1 MTRKLLKKRGK
12 KIGAAP
18 GTLVHVGEKSNAPA
32 RIQVIDYDQGHLE
45 QREYPDADSCLP
57 LRESETISWIN
68 VEGLHQIK
76 VIETLGQGFGL
87 HPLVLE
93 DILNTDQRPKVEIY
107 DDYLFIV
114 VKMLLYD
121 TEHEGVRT
129 EQVSFVLG
137 KNFVISF
144 QEWHGDVFDGV
155 RERLRS
161 GRRIRFLGSDYL
173 AYALVDAIVDSHFSI
188 LEKIGDEIEDLED
201 ELLLDPSPESLN
213 QIHRLRREMIL
224 LRKSVW
230 PLRELVSEL
239 GREETPIISRETA
252 VFLRDVY
259 DHCIQ
264 VIDTVETFRD
274 LLGGMLDLYMSNVS
288 NRMNEVMKVLTL
300 IATIFIPLT
309 FIAGVYGMN
318 FEYMPELAWRW
329 AYPAVWVIMIGL
341 GVGLAFFFKKKNW
354 L

>member
-1 MTRKLLKKRGK
+1 R
-12 KIGAAP
+12 
-18 GTLVHVGEKSNAPA
+18 
-32 RIQVIDYDQGHLE
+32 D
-45 QREYPDADSCLP
+45 YPDAASCLP
-57 LRESETISWIN
+57 LRDTDSISWIN
-68 VEGLHQIK
+68 VEGLHQVE

-107 DDYLFIV
+107 DDYIFIV

-129 EQVSFVLG
+129 EQVSLVLG

-144 QEWHGDVFDGV
+144 QECHGDVFDGV
-155 RERLRS
+155 RERLRH

-173 AYALVDAIVDSHFSI
+173 AYALIDAIVDSHFFI
-188 LEKIGDEIEDLED
+188 LEKIGEEIEQLED
-201 ELLLDPSPESLN
+201 ELLADPSPESLN

-239 GREETPIISRETA
+239 SREDTPMVSRETG

-318 FEYMPELAWRW
+318 FEYMPELSWKW
-329 AYPAVWVIMIGL
+329 AYPAVWGIMIG
-341 GVGLAFFFKKKNW
+341 VGIGLVFLFKKKNW

>member
-18 GTLVHVGEKSNAPA
+18 GTLVHVGERSQAA
-32 RIQVIDYDQGHLE
+32 QRIHVIDYNQEHLD
-45 QREYPDADSCLP
+45 QREYPDAASCLP
-57 LRESETISWIN
+57 LRDTDSISWIN
-68 VEGLHQIK
+68 VEGLHQVK

-107 DDYLFIV
+107 DDYIFIV

-121 TEHEGVRT
+121 TEQEGVRT

-137 KNFVISF
+137 KKFVISF
-144 QEWHGDVFDGV
+144 QECRGDVFDGV

-173 AYALVDAIVDSHFSI
+173 AYALVDAIVDSHFFI
-188 LEKIGDEIEDLED
+188 LEKIGDEIEQLED

-239 GREETPIISRETA
+239 GREETTMVSRETA

-259 DHCIQ
+259 DHTIQ

-274 LLGGMLDLYMSNVS
+274 LLSGMLDLYMSTVS
-288 NRMNEVMKVLTL
+288 NRMNEIMKVLTL

-318 FEYMPELAWRW
+318 FEYMPELSWKW
-329 AYPAVWVIMIGL
+329 AYPAVWGIMIGV
-341 GVGLAFFFKKKNW
+341 GVALVFFFKKRNW

>member
-1 MTRKLLKKRGK
+1 MTRKLLQKRGK

-18 GTLVHVGEKSNAPA
+18 GTLVHVGEKSEAAP
-32 RIQVIDYDQGHLE
+32 RIHVIDYNQDNLE
-45 QREYPDADSCLP
+45 QRDYPDAASCLP
-57 LRESETISWIN
+57 LRDTDTISWIN
-68 VEGLHQIK
+68 VEGLHQVE

-107 DDYLFIV
+107 DNYIFIV

-144 QEWHGDVFDGV
+144 QECHGDVFDGV
-155 RERLRS
+155 RERLRN

-173 AYALVDAIVDSHFSI
+173 AYALVDAIVDSYFFI
-188 LEKIGDEIEDLED
+188 LEKISDEIEQLED

-230 PLRELVSEL
+230 PLRELISEL
-239 GREETPIISRETA
+239 GREDTPMVSRETG

-264 VIDTVETFRD
+264 VIDTVETFRE

-288 NRMNEVMKVLTL
+288 NRMNEIMKVLTL

-318 FEYMPELAWRW
+318 FEYMPELSWKW
-329 AYPAVWVIMIGL
+329 AYPAVWGIMIGL
-341 GVGLAFFFKKKNW
+341 GIGLVFLFKKKNW

>member
-18 GTLVHVGEKSNAPA
+18 GTLIHVGEKSEAAP
-32 RIQVIDYDQGHLE
+32 RIHVFDYDQEHLD
-45 QREYPDADSCLP
+45 QREYPDAASCLA
-57 LRESETISWIN
+57 LRDTDTISWIN
-68 VEGLHQIK
+68 VEGLHQVK

-107 DDYLFIV
+107 DAYIFIV

-144 QEWHGDVFDGV
+144 QECHGDVFDGV

-173 AYALVDAIVDSHFSI
+173 AYALIDAIVDSHFFI
-188 LEKIGDEIEDLED
+188 LEKIGDEIEQLED
-201 ELLLDPSPESLN
+201 ELLDDPSPESLN

-230 PLRELVSEL
+230 PLRELISEL
-239 GREETPIISRETA
+239 GREETPMVSRETA

-288 NRMNEVMKVLTL
+288 NRMNEIMKVLTL

-318 FEYMPELAWRW
+318 FEYMPELAWKW
-329 AYPAVWVIMIGL
+329 AYPAVWGIMIGL
-341 GVGLAFFFKKKNW
+341 GIGLVFFFKKKNW